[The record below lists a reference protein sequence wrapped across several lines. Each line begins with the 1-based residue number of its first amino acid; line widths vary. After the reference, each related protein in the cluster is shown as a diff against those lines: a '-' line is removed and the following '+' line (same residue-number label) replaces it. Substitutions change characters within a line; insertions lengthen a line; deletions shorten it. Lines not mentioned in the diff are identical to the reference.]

1 MTQQASQPNNALVT
15 LLAQWQDKLREG
27 TSEYALIRALQA
39 KPLAFFSEQAMRDPL
54 LLFQTHFALY
64 NALYQLKDIWL
75 ESQQGLLEIHG
86 TRIHLRAYQPQD
98 PALTHADP
106 LRTYYLDW
114 SNFDTTAK
122 HDVEELL
129 DTFWSRMT
137 GEEAVTRLDR
147 QRIDEAMAVLDI
159 ASDMHLS
166 KALLKRQYRKRLH
179 DCHPDKGGRAEDTR
193 NVVSAYSVLLPLS
206 S

>member
-1 MTQQASQPNNALVT
+1 MTQKASQPNNALVT
-15 LLAQWQDKLREG
+15 LLAQWQDILREG
-27 TSEYALIRALQA
+27 TSEYELIRALQA

-54 LLFQTHFALY
+54 LLFQTHFTLY

-86 TRIHLRAYQPQD
+86 TRIHLHAYQPQD

-114 SNFDTTAK
+114 KNFDTTSK
-122 HDVEELL
+122 QDVEDLL
-129 DTFWSRMT
+129 DTFWTRMT
-137 GEEAVTRLDR
+137 GEDAASQSNQ
-147 QRIDEAMAVLDI
+147 QRIDEAMAILDI
-159 ASDMHLS
+159 AGDTHLS
-166 KALLKRQYRKRLH
+166 KAVLKRQYRKCLH

-193 NVVSAYSVLLPLS
+193 NVVNAYSVLLEHCS
-206 S
+206 